1 MDSNICWGC
10 RMLNWGCRMINQ
22 TIEVKTETFSGPK
35 GLFLGPEGTSND
47 KNIFG
52 NDYGP
57 PGRIWTP
64 IYAGDV
70 E

>member
-1 MDSNICWGC
+1 
-10 RMLNWGCRMINQ
+10 MINQ

-35 GLFLGPEGTSND
+35 GLFLDLKGPPMI
-47 KNIFG
+47 KNIFE
-52 NDYGP
+52 NDSGP